1 MTLIRFF
8 IAALLLVLSGQ
19 SQALFMPAEFQ
30 ISTDITIVSNDIG
43 C

>member
-1 MTLIRFF
+1 MYLIRFF
-8 IAALLLVLSGQ
+8 IGALLFVLSGQ

-30 ISTDITIVSNDIG
+30 ISTDTADVYNDGG